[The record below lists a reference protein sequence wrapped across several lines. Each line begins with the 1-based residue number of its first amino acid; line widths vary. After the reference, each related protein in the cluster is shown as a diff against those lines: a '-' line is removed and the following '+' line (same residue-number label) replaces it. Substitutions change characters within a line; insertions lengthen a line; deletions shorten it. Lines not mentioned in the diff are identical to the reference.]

1 MRVRGLPAASFPRE
15 MLMSEMTV
23 IGLRSVP
30 VGATGCRSCG
40 SGNKARFNAEFAVS
54 FPKFRSALKNPP
66 IYMVGT
72 MVVCLGCGFSELSIP
87 QTELRQLDEGA
98 AA

>member
-1 MRVRGLPAASFPRE
+1 MPE
-15 MLMSEMTV
+15 IMSEMSV

-30 VGATGCRSCG
+30 VRAIGCRCCG
-40 SGNKARFNAEFAVS
+40 SQNQARFNAEFAVS
-54 FPKFRSALKNPP
+54 FPRLRTVLKQPP

-72 MVVCLGCGFSELSIP
+72 MVVCLGCGFAALSIP
-87 QTELRQLDEGA
+87 QTELGQLDEGA